1 MLNLGPYAPRHNIS
15 MHKPRILFVF
25 ILSATTLTP
34 DVSEEVENDKQF
46 LKNMIANMFQ
56 KLKPLLQTLGL
67 RKLDPITTHK
77 QLIDFI
83 ESRSAFVSQT
93 TLYTY
98 VKARAGMQHPKLFA
112 NPDFLTSL
120 RIARWH
126 IYGAA
131 IGDLTLFAGA
141 QINRDAVLT
150 RDQLSIFCTE
160 MIEGIFAANP
170 QEDIDSKR
178 FMQICEKGKQRIAF
192 ADWQAVESGSAAF
205 QSSSDAVFKWAPI
218 ADELKV
224 NDEEIVRNS
233 IHLRWIGVR
242 RDLKELI
249 KPRLI
254 IEDWQKHHDHAR

>member
-1 MLNLGPYAPRHNIS
+1 MLP
-15 MHKPRILFVF
+15 
-25 ILSATTLTP
+25 
-34 DVSEEVENDKQF
+34 
-46 LKNMIANMFQ
+46 
-56 KLKPLLQTLGL
+56 KLKSLLQTLGFK
-67 RKLDPITTHK
+67 KLDPITTQA
-77 QLIDFI
+77 QLVDFI
-83 ESRSAFVSQT
+83 ESRAAFVSQT

-141 QINRDAVLT
+141 QINRVAVLT
-150 RDQLSIFCTE
+150 PDQLQMFCNE
-160 MIEGIFAANP
+160 MIEGIFAANT
-170 QEDIDSKR
+170 QQDIDPKR

-192 ADWQAVESGSAAF
+192 ADWQAIESGATAF
-205 QSSSDAVFKWAPI
+205 QSSSDAVFEWAPI
-218 ADELKV
+218 ADELKM

-249 KPRLI
+249 KPELI
-254 IEDWQKHHDHAR
+254 AADWQSMNF